1 MSHASELVMTDGHW
15 IMLLLG
21 ESADGYPPSGDT
33 GDTGYI
39 VTYTILLCYLCPQFT
54 VWVEFFDV
62 FVLLTCHGSDRGKYH
77 FAMESQVLDLPGS
90 AWDDCLRGDP
100 GARSGTSGHRGTG
113 SGILV
118 NIPLRQQNR
127 TTSAIGNQLLHHF
140 LTSSLHSLRH
150 LLSDL

>member
-1 MSHASELVMTDGHW
+1 MDILHLV
-15 IMLLLG
+15 ILVILG
-21 ESADGYPPSGDT
+21 
-33 GDTGYI
+33 
-39 VTYTILLCYLCPQFT
+39 TYTILLCYLCPQFT

-90 AWDDCLRGDP
+90 AWDDCLCGDP

-140 LTSSLHSLRH
+140 RTSSLIHFVTYFRIFEMLGC
-150 LLSDL
+150 